1 MNYDYIREEL
11 DLLLKDTLISNYQ
24 FKFENEELSS
34 GENKNNLQIKNI
46 IITTI
51 ENNKLEISLND
62 NFCYKIDRINCK
74 KIDEKLYDKHDNSK
88 NKDTELFEDL
98 NILLGNY
105 SPNYRNRF
113 NELIKDKLFKLQEN

>member
-74 KIDEKLYDKHDNSK
+74 KIDEKLYDNHDNSK
-88 NKDTELFEDL
+88 NKDTELF
-98 NILLGNY
+98 
-105 SPNYRNRF
+105 
-113 NELIKDKLFKLQEN
+113 